1 MIEDINKKIN
11 VVKNQMAEKK
21 VLEEKLKD
29 LNQNIVMNEY
39 ELRDL
44 EENLK
49 KELHDVENLNKLS
62 LSSFIYTIMGNKAEK
77 MEKEEKECLRAKLK
91 YDDCNCRLKSL
102 KENKLNLV
110 NKLNDLDDC
119 EKRYSELLDTKVA
132 LVNIYGSEE
141 EKNKI
146 LKIEEELDCRLK
158 EIKEIEESID
168 VGQDLYDEIKC
179 TKELLESAKTWSTID
194 LLGGDIISSMAKHE
208 KIDNAQKH
216 FSKISTLLTRF
227 NEELRD
233 VNISSLNFS
242 GMTKG
247 IDIFFDNIFTDISV
261 NSKINNSYN
270 DICNLQRKVHDRL
283 EDLNKNR
290 SRLIEEVENRRNL
303 YDEFINSI

>member
-1 MIEDINKKIN
+1 M
-11 VVKNQMAEKK
+11 
-21 VLEEKLKD
+21 
-29 LNQNIVMNEY
+29 
-39 ELRDL
+39 
-44 EENLK
+44 
-49 KELHDVENLNKLS
+49 
-62 LSSFIYTIMGNKAEK
+62 
-77 MEKEEKECLRAKLK
+77 
-91 YDDCNCRLKSL
+91 
-102 KENKLNLV
+102 
-110 NKLNDLDDC
+110 DDC

-179 TKELLESAKTWSTID
+179 AKELLESAKTWSTID

-247 IDIFFDNIFTDISV
+247 MDIFFDNIFTDISV
-261 NSKINNSYN
+261 NSKINNYYN
-270 DICNLQRKVHDRL
+270 DICNLQRKVYDIL
-283 EDLNKNR
+283 ADLNKNR